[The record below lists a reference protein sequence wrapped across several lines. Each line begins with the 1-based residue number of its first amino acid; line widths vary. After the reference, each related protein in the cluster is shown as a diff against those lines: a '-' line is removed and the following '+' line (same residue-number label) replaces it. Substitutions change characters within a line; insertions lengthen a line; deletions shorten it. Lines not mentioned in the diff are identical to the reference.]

1 MLSPAR
7 QHIQRDDD
15 TSAISTVSSSIKDWK
30 KVLAGHSSTAAATVY
45 RYRAGL
51 VLGDHLSALEG
62 IDVRYNAELMITDTR
77 THVLAGVRQSGEPHW
92 VRHFTEATRLDP
104 GLTGTSPLAVGP
116 LNRMAEHLLGALA
129 ADLDHQP
136 QQ

>member
-1 MLSPAR
+1 MRSPAR
-7 QHIQRDDD
+7 QRIQHDDD
-15 TSAISTVSSSIKDWK
+15 ASAISTASSSIKDWK

-51 VLGDHLSALEG
+51 ILGEYLSALEG
-62 IDVRYNAELMITDTR
+62 VDVRYNAELMIADTR

-104 GLTGTSPLAVGP
+104 DLTGTSPFAVI
-116 LNRMAEHLLGALA
+116 LVEIDQNWVCAVT
-129 ADLDHQP
+129 
-136 QQ
+136 